1 MVKLS
6 VVIITLN
13 EEKNVAHSRLWLA
26 IVTTAFI
33 LSYLLG
39 YMVSAKTGVEPG
51 FFEAPEAAGY
61 GVGPEKAAAPGLDQ
75 NLQDYYQDLIEE

>member
-1 MVKLS
+1 MTS
-6 VVIITLN
+6 TS
-13 EEKNVAHSRLWLA
+13 EESTAVRHRLWFA

-39 YMVSAKTGVEPG
+39 YIVSAKTGVEPG

-61 GVGPEKAAAPGLDQ
+61 GVAADKTAAPGLDQ
-75 NLQDYYQDLIEE
+75 DLQKHYQDLAEE

>member
-1 MVKLS
+1 MTSLDV
-6 VVIITLN
+6 
-13 EEKNVAHSRLWLA
+13 EKTAPSGRLWLA

-39 YMVSAKTGVEPG
+39 YIVSAKTGVEPG

-61 GVGPEKAAAPGLDQ
+61 GVAAEKTAAPGLDR
-75 NLQDYYQDLIEE
+75 NLQNYYQDLAEEE